1 MLRSGVK
8 LSQVMFM
15 KENANLV
22 QKGSNRLL
30 LMAKIWSAVVIA
42 IGLLI
47 IVGYA
52 GNYLT
57 TGVADPHA
65 IEDYPFIE
73 NIPPFFSFICIIGL
87 ALAWKWK
94 LVGGLIVIIFSIANY
109 VIFFI
114 HWPLTESIRFLFAP
128 YGTNTIILVPG
139 IMFVL
144 YWRRFQKS

>member
-1 MLRSGVK
+1 
-8 LSQVMFM
+8 M
-15 KENANLV
+15 KESANLE
-22 QKGSNRLL
+22 QKDSNRLL
-30 LMAKIWSAVVIA
+30 LIAKIWSAVVIA
-42 IGLLI
+42 VGLLI

-57 TGVADPHA
+57 TGVADPYA
-65 IEDYPFIE
+65 TEDYPFIE
-73 NIPPFFSFICIIGL
+73 NIPPIFSFICVIGL

-94 LVGGLIVIIFSIANY
+94 LVGGLTAIIFSIGNY

-114 HWPLTESIRFLFAP
+114 HWPLTENVRFLIAP
-128 YGTNTIILVPG
+128 YGTNLLILVPG